1 MVVRRLGCIA
11 NGRDLVIC
19 IMPVLARFLL
29 LQAASANVNSGDVS
43 LIHLELVMLTR
54 FLVAACTL
62 PLLTGLALSQTTPPT
77 PAPSTSGSGTTQP
90 GQVADPGLRTIDPT
104 TVQVTFYTVQPADM
118 PLSNLLELDVYNL
131 QNEKVG
137 EIEDV
142 IIDSG
147 KTVKAIVVGV
157 GGFLGLGERY
167 VSVDPGSLVIT
178 GQGDSMRAVINTT
191 RDALRNAPEFKFE
204 GNMKRTD

>member
-1 MVVRRLGCIA
+1 VSNLRSTAVTQLEIVMPKRLLVTACI
-11 NGRDLVIC
+11 
-19 IMPVLARFLL
+19 
-29 LQAASANVNSGDVS
+29 
-43 LIHLELVMLTR
+43 
-54 FLVAACTL
+54 L
-62 PLLTGLALSQTTPPT
+62 PLLSGLALSQTNQ
-77 PAPSTSGSGTTQP
+77 PAPAPNTSGRGTTQP
-90 GQVADPGLRTIDPT
+90 GQAADPGLRTIDPT

-137 EIEDV
+137 EIEDA
-142 IIDSG
+142 ILDNG
-147 KTVKAIVVGV
+147 KTVKAIVIGV

-178 GQGDSMRAVINTT
+178 GQGDTLRGVINTT